1 MEKKINFLGSF
12 QPRKGSVRVKN
23 KNVIKLNNKSLIEY
37 TFDQASRSKTIDQIY
52 VSSND
57 DRVLKISKSLR
68 KLNTSNEKIHFQI
81 QKL

>member
-1 MEKKINFLGSF
+1 MLL
-12 QPRKGSVRVKN
+12 
-23 KNVIKLNNKSLIEY
+23 KLNNKSLIEY

-68 KLNTSNEKIHFQI
+68 KLNTSNEKFLSNSKTLMSEVILDFLDSI
-81 QKL
+81 KKSYGCKK